1 MISSSELAVDFL
13 QTHAINEIWTKMAD
27 GVPKQGRN
35 MQQVNKKGILTHLNP
50 LSHIQNPKL
59 VFVSLF

>member
-1 MISSSELAVDFL
+1 MISSSELAVHFL
-13 QTHAINEIWTKMAD
+13 QTQAINEIWNKD
-27 GVPKQGRN
+27 GWRRSEARQN